1 MVIMN
6 NTTVADIILAMEAI
20 APSGLAEK
28 WDNSGLQVGDTTWP
42 VKKIGISLDPLP
54 EVVKAAFAKKIDI
67 LITHHPLIFS
77 PLKSINLSTPIGGVI
92 EMALHHKIAIYSAH
106 TNLDSVSGGL
116 NDMLA
121 CKIGLENIK
130 VLGESLEP
138 QFCKVVIYVPCTHE
152 DFVLEALLDQKLEAA
167 AGKIGNYTCC
177 SFRNTGKGT
186 FKPGSLAHPFHGA
199 SDKLSHVDEVRIET
213 IVQKKDL
220 EKVITHVG
228 KSHPYETMAYDV
240 YPLTS
245 PPDEIIPI
253 QGIGRVGELA
263 DKTSL
268 SLFATDLKK
277 KLNIN
282 SIKLAG
288 KPDLTIKKV
297 ALCTGSGAGLMDS
310 FLKSGAE
317 VYISGDFKYHD
328 ARTAEAANLGLIDI
342 GHFNSE
348 HIMVKELACKL
359 RKFLFNTG
367 THVKVEEMVLEK
379 DPFYFV

>member
-1 MVIMN
+1 MN
-6 NTTVADIILAMEAI
+6 NTTVADIISAMESI
-20 APSGLAEK
+20 APSGLSEK

-42 VKKIGISLDPLP
+42 VKTIGVSLDPLP
-54 EVVKAAFAKKIDI
+54 EVVEAAFIKKIDV
-67 LITHHPLIFS
+67 LITHHPLIFN
-77 PLKSINLSTPIGGVI
+77 PLKSINPSTPIGGI
-92 EMALHHKIAIYSAH
+92 IDMALHHKIAIYSAH
-106 TNLDSVSGGL
+106 TNLDSVYGGL

-121 CKIGLENIK
+121 CKIGLKNIK

-138 QFCKVVIYVPCTHE
+138 QFCKLVIYVPCTHE
-152 DFVLEALLDQKLEAA
+152 DFVLESLLDQKLEAV

-186 FKPGSLAHPFHGA
+186 FKPGPLAHPFHG
-199 SDKLSHVDEVRIET
+199 SPDKLSHLDEVRIET

-220 EKVITHVG
+220 EKVITHVE

-253 QGIGRVGELA
+253 QGVGRVGDLA

-268 SLFATDLKK
+268 SLFAMELKK

-288 KPDLTIKKV
+288 EPDLFVKKV
-297 ALCTGSGAGLMDS
+297 ALCTGSGAGLMDI

-328 ARTAEAANLGLIDI
+328 ARTVEAANLGLIDI

-348 HIMVKELACKL
+348 HIMVKGLACKL
-359 RKFLFNTG
+359 REFLSNAG
-367 THVKVEEMVLEK
+367 THVKVEEMGLEK
-379 DPFYFV
+379 DPFYIV

>member
-1 MVIMN
+1 MN
-6 NTTVADIILAMEAI
+6 NTTVADIISAMETI

-28 WDNSGLQVGDTTWP
+28 WDNSGLQVGDTTWA
-42 VKKIGISLDPLP
+42 VKKIGIALDPLP
-54 EVVKAAFAKKIDI
+54 EIVKAAFVKKIDI

-77 PLKSINLSTPIGGVI
+77 PLKSIDISTPSGGII
-92 EMALHHKIAIYSAH
+92 EMALLHKIAIYSAH

-138 QFCKVVIYVPCTHE
+138 QFCKLVIYVPCTHE
-152 DFVLEALLDQKLEAA
+152 NFVLESLLGQKLEAV
-167 AGKIGNYTCC
+167 AGKIGNYRCC

-186 FKPGSLAHPFHGA
+186 FKPDFLAHPFYGTP
-199 SDKLSHVDEVRIET
+199 DKLSHVDEARIET

-220 EKVITHVG
+220 KKVIMHVS

-245 PPDEIIPI
+245 PPEEIIPV

-263 DKTSL
+263 NKTSL
-268 SLFATDLKK
+268 SLFALALKK
-277 KLNIN
+277 KLKID

-288 KPDLTIKKV
+288 KPDLFIKKV
-297 ALCTGSGAGLMDS
+297 ALCTGSGAGLMDN

-328 ARTAEAANLGLIDI
+328 ARNAEAANVSLIDI

-348 HIMVKELACKL
+348 YIMVKELACKL
-359 RKFLFNTG
+359 REFFSNAG
-367 THVKVEEMVLEK
+367 TPVEVEEMGLEK
-379 DPFYFV
+379 DPFYIV